1 MTKFR
6 TEIAVINTHRMNSEE
21 GRSVWAGEV
30 QEIYLEELQLE
41 LAHEGWKDV
50 NREGEEPVL
59 GYVHMP

>member
-41 LAHEGWKDV
+41 LAHEG
-50 NREGEEPVL
+50 
-59 GYVHMP
+59 